1 MNTILSYTIG
11 FMAKLYEKLNTNKF
25 VKTII
30 TESKSLK
37 NKVSLWFYQISRGI
51 AEILK
56 NARTGIRQWQEIVKR
71 KEYNGQM
78 SLFYKNKV
86 T

>member
-1 MNTILSYTIG
+1 MAILYKKS
-11 FMAKLYEKLNTNKF
+11 NTNKF

-56 NARTGIRQWQEIVKR
+56 NIRTGIRQWQEIVKR
-71 KEYNGQM
+71 KEYDGQM
-78 SLFYKNKV
+78 SLF
-86 T
+86 